1 MGLPRAA
8 TETEAANL
16 ALQRIGQA
24 PVAALTEQVKRAR
37 AAARAFGSVRDA
49 LIRRHPWN
57 FAKQRVALTAM
68 SPAPSDGPFA
78 RRFLLA
84 DTHLVVWGVEGLG
97 EDEWEVAGDAPTGA
111 ASPPLAGPR
120 WLYCDLEAPLAIIGV
135 VRDPAFWDPI
145 FLDVFADKLAAELAP
160 ALAAS
165 PSAGD
170 EFEQRAEAKLMRAV
184 RADSREAAPSRR
196 PQTTSWIAARGGRG
210 WS

>member
-24 PVAALTEQVKRAR
+24 PVVALTEQTKRAR

-49 LIRRHPWN
+49 LIRRHKWN
-57 FAKQRVALTAM
+57 FAEQRVALTAA
-68 SPAPSDGPFA
+68 SPAPSAGPFA
-78 RRFLLA
+78 HRFLLA
-84 DTHLVVWGVEGLG
+84 DTHLVVWGVETLG
-97 EDEWEVAGDAPTGA
+97 EDAWKVAGA
-111 ASPPLAGPR
+111 APLADAAPLIDGPR
-120 WLYCDLEAPLAIIGV
+120 WLYCDLEAPVAIIGV
-135 VRDPAFWDPI
+135 VRDPVYWDAN

-160 ALAAS
+160 ALGLS
-165 PSAGD
+165 PNAGD
-170 EFEQRAEAKLMRAV
+170 DFEQRGEMKLLRAI

-196 PQTTSWIAARGGRG
+196 PQGTSWIAARAGGG